1 MSAKE
6 VKSFRIDK
14 EVVDAIKELKWYY
27 TQKYNFPV
35 SEAKVLESLVREK
48 ILQIKGEK

>member
-1 MSAKE
+1 MSTKE

-27 TQKYNFPV
+27 SQQYNFSV
-35 SEAKVLESLVREK
+35 SEAKVIESLVKEK
-48 ILQIKGEK
+48 LSQIKGEK